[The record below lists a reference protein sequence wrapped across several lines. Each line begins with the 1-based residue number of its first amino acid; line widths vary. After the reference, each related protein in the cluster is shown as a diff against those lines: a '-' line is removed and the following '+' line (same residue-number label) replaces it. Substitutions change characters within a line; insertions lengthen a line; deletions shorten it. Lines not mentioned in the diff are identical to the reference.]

1 MPIMNGTGIKPPVME
16 KASYVPIG
24 IIASI
29 IWHLNTMES
38 YRNALM
44 QCHLMETDNELFP
57 GSNACND
64 TIMHSRH
71 HFTGNLK
78 TNAIK

>member
-1 MPIMNGTGIKPPVME
+1 MNANENTMNNENKMPIMNGTGIKLPVME

-44 QCHLMETDNELFP
+44 QCHLMETV
-57 GSNACND
+57 
-64 TIMHSRH
+64 
-71 HFTGNLK
+71 
-78 TNAIK
+78 